1 MVKLVV
7 ADALKTHGRSRARS
21 PMADAGFRHLLR
33 SREHSLCRRRDGVN
47 TIDAN
52 GVVKKIGT
60 LRRTPSNWCATRATA
75 TGQYYL
81 ASEPITQ
88 PASLFFGEE
97 FDSSP

>member
-1 MVKLVV
+1 M
-7 ADALKTHGRSRARS
+7 
-21 PMADAGFRHLLR
+21 
-33 SREHSLCRRRDGVN
+33 N

-60 LRRTPSNWCATRATA
+60 LRRTPSNWWPIRATA
-75 TGQYYL
+75 IAQYYL
-81 ASEPITQ
+81 ASELITQ

>member
-1 MVKLVV
+1 
-7 ADALKTHGRSRARS
+7 
-21 PMADAGFRHLLR
+21 MADAGFRHYAAGETV
-33 SREHSLCRRRDGVN
+33 SMN

-60 LRRTPSNWCATRATA
+60 LRRTPSNWCPIMAAA
-75 TGQYYL
+75 TGQYYF
-81 ASEPITQ
+81 ASELITQ

>member
-1 MVKLVV
+1 M
-7 ADALKTHGRSRARS
+7 
-21 PMADAGFRHLLR
+21 
-33 SREHSLCRRRDGVN
+33 N

-60 LRRTPSNWCATRATA
+60 LRRTPSNWCAIRATA
-75 TGQYYL
+75 TAQYYL
-81 ASEPITQ
+81 ASELITQ

>member
-1 MVKLVV
+1 M
-7 ADALKTHGRSRARS
+7 
-21 PMADAGFRHLLR
+21 
-33 SREHSLCRRRDGVN
+33 N

-60 LRRTPSNWCATRATA
+60 LRRTPSNWWPIRATA
-75 TGQYYL
+75 TAQYYL
-81 ASEPITQ
+81 ASELITQ

>member
-1 MVKLVV
+1 M
-7 ADALKTHGRSRARS
+7 
-21 PMADAGFRHLLR
+21 
-33 SREHSLCRRRDGVN
+33 N

-60 LRRTPSNWCATRATA
+60 LRRTPSNRWPIRATA
-75 TGQYYL
+75 TAQYYL
-81 ASEPITQ
+81 ASELITQ